1 MLHSNVFTYR
11 IEQIDNIMNNNK
23 YDKVLDVQHCSPHYI
38 KVKYVKDK
46 LQENYQD
53 KLGIYKNVLFNTQ
66 GDLISCFPPK
76 NIDSDKFLLTYTNN
90 FVGKELI
97 HGIHFSLF
105 WDKNLGISGSWE
117 IHGYDDIGGHNK
129 IINTDVTLKD
139 YFLYCDKMLG
149 LSTDRVELERKE
161 TSGSHKAGEHNKE
174 INKNVTLKDLF
185 TLFKNEHIDFLSTL
199 PKSYIY
205 HLVMPFHNRSNI
217 QLQIYVMDIFTIENM
232 NGVHYIKPIMEENYT
247 NIQGLQQLIQT
258 KVIQL
263 PKSYSTKECRHK
275 VASYDNTINISSKEK
290 GICLK
295 INNGCTCKVLNK
307 SFTYLHILKSIQ
319 PQYQYLF
326 LNLRIYKQ
334 TKWATCE
341 NKLLK
346 EIFIKLEEFYKLFMQ
361 SVFIS
366 YSNVFIEK
374 SKLLNE
380 VHPVQQYIMN
390 KLHRY
395 YLHKLRPKEKCCTI
409 KDVQYIFG
417 GMKIEEQMY
426 FLTYILRDSLL

>member
-11 IEQIDNIMNNNK
+11 IEQIYHIMNNK
-23 YDKVLDVQHCSPHYI
+23 TYDKVLDIQHCSPHYI

-53 KLGIYKNVLFNTQ
+53 KLGIYKNVLFNTN

-76 NIDSDKFLLTYTNN
+76 NIDSEKFLLTYVDN

-97 HGIHFSLF
+97 HGVHFSLF
-105 WDKNLGISGSWE
+105 WDKSLGISGSWE

-129 IINTDVTLKD
+129 IFDTDVTLKD
-139 YFLYCDKMLG
+139 YFLHCDKMLG
-149 LSTDRVELERKE
+149 ISENGVL
-161 TSGSHKAGEHNKE
+161 GSHKNEEKKE
-174 INKNVTLKDLF
+174 LHKNVTLKDLF
-185 TLFKNEHIDFLSTL
+185 TLFKNEHVDFLSTL
-199 PKSYIY
+199 PHSYIY
-205 HLVMPFHNRSNI
+205 HLVMPFHNRRNI
-217 QLQIYVMDIFTIENM
+217 QLQLYIMDIFTIESM
-232 NGVHYIKPIMEENYT
+232 NGVHYIKPIMEDNY
-247 NIQGLQQLIQT
+247 IKIEGLQQLIQK

-263 PKSYSTKECRHK
+263 PQIFSTSECRYK
-275 VASYDNTINISSKEK
+275 VESYDNTINVSSKEK

-295 INNGCTCKVLNK
+295 TNNGYTCKVLNK

-319 PQYQYLF
+319 PKYQYLF

-346 EIFIKLEEFYKLFMQ
+346 EIFIKLEEFYKIFIQ
-361 SVFIS
+361 SIFIS

-374 SKLLNE
+374 IKLLNE
-380 VHPVQQYIMN
+380 IHPVQQYMIH
-390 KLHRY
+390 KLHKY
-395 YLHKLRPKEKCCTI
+395 YVHKLRPKEKCCTI
-409 KDVQYIFG
+409 KDVQYIFE